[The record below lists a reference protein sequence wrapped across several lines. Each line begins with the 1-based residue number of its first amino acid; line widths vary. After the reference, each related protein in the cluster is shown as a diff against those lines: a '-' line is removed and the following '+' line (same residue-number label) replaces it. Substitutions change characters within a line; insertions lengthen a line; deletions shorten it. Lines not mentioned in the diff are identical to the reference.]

1 MRKML
6 KTSEFAMELECKR
19 RCYYLVFFP
28 RYILG
33 CYMIINFIT
42 RKKVFKQI
50 SNFCYVL
57 KREPNVT
64 KGKFRSYK
72 YFSLEFVI
80 FYLQKPKPQRYKV
93 LKV

>member
-1 MRKML
+1 ML

-19 RCYYLVFFP
+19 RCYYLVFFS

-50 SNFCYVL
+50 SNFCYIL
-57 KREPNVT
+57 KRETKVT

-72 YFSLEFVI
+72 YFSLEF
-80 FYLQKPKPQRYKV
+80 FYILLTKAKSV
-93 LKV
+93 AV